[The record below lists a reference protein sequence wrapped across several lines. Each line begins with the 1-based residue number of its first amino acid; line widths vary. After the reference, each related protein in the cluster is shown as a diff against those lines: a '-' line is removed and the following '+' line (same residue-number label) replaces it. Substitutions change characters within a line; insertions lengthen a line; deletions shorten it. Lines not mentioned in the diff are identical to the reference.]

1 MKCNCLA
8 QRGGTVDRINLWQL
22 RTDCL
27 RSLGKQS
34 EASEQEGLE
43 IGAHQEYRSPR
54 DKMLELT
61 FRDELY
67 DALCIGDNEAT

>member
-1 MKCNCLA
+1 M
-8 QRGGTVDRINLWQL
+8 DRINLWQL

-34 EASEQEGLE
+34 CEASEQEELE
-43 IGAHQEYRSPR
+43 IGAHQDYRSPR
-54 DKMLELT
+54 DKMLELA

-67 DALCIGDNEAT
+67 DALCIGDDEAA